1 MDVIPAGEMS
11 SASEPGLALRMRNRV
26 AGLHRRAERT
36 GIVAALLKG
45 NMTQS
50 GYSLYLRNLL
60 PAYQAMERALL
71 RHRDRAAIA
80 PFAQPALYRA
90 EAIQADLDAI
100 APPGWLAALPLVPAA
115 ERYAARI
122 AWARDA
128 RADLLLAHA
137 YTRYLG
143 DLSGG
148 QIMRTRLQ
156 RLFGADF
163 RATAFADFPAIADV
177 AAFKD
182 GFRTALDEAGQA
194 IRHPDRVVKEAA
206 IAFEMNIQL
215 SGEVAALSGC
225 T

>member
-1 MDVIPAGEMS
+1 MDVIPAGKMS
-11 SASEPGLALRMRNRV
+11 PPGEPGLALRMRNRV

-36 GIVAALLKG
+36 GIVAALMTG
-45 NMTQS
+45 SVTQS

-60 PAYQAMERALL
+60 PAYQAMERALF

-100 APPGWLAALPLVPAA
+100 APPGWRATLPLVPTA

-122 AWARDA
+122 AWAGDA
-128 RADLLLAHA
+128 CADLLLAHA

-148 QIMRTRLQ
+148 QIMRARLQ

-194 IRHPDRVVKEAA
+194 IRHPDRVVEEAA